1 MSRWWDR
8 YGFRTVLIVVA
19 LIIALWIK
27 QTQATFLSEAY
38 YFLVSPFQSQK
49 QLTIEERL
57 INARIL
63 ELEQRA
69 AELKQ
74 QNLQLKQLLD
84 YTKAQTVETLAA
96 PIIGRNSDRWWDSI
110 TLGKGSEDGVLPG
123 YTVMGIGGLLGRVTH
138 VTAHT
143 SKVLLISD
151 RTSRVGAVLTRN
163 RQLGYLEGQ
172 GSSTA
177 QMNFFNQ
184 VTDIKP
190 GDEIST
196 SSLSK
201 LYPAGFPIGR
211 VKSNEQDVVEVELA
225 APIDILEWVAV
236 QSFEQS
242 TVNSQQA
249 IVNNSPIPQ
258 FPNQH

>member
-8 YGFRTVLIVVA
+8 YGFRTVLIVIA
-19 LIIALWIK
+19 LIVALWIK
-27 QTQATFLSEAY
+27 QTQATFLSETY

-69 AELKQ
+69 TELEQ

-96 PIIGRNSDRWWDSI
+96 PIIGRNRDLWWDSI
-110 TLGKGSEDGVLPG
+110 TLGKGSDDGVLAG
-123 YTVMGIGGLLGRVTH
+123 YTVMGIGGLVGRVTH
-138 VTAHT
+138 VTPHT
-143 SKVLLISD
+143 SKALLISD
-151 RTSRVGAVLTRN
+151 STSRVGAVLTRN

-184 VTDIKP
+184 VSDLKP

-201 LYPAGFPIGR
+201 LYPAGLPIGK
-211 VKSNEQDVVEVELA
+211 VKSTDGDVVEVELA
-225 APIDILEWVAV
+225 APIDILEWVAI

-242 TVNSQQA
+242 TVNSQQSTGNSQQLT
-249 IVNNSPIPQ
+249 INN
-258 FPNQH
+258 

>member
-8 YGFRTVLIVVA
+8 YGFRTLLIVIA
-19 LIIALWIK
+19 LIVALWIK

-38 YFLVSPFQSQK
+38 YFIVSPFQSQK

-69 AELKQ
+69 AELEQ
-74 QNLQLKQLLD
+74 QNLQLKQLLN
-84 YTKAQTVETLAA
+84 YTKAQTVKTLAA
-96 PIIGRNSDRWWDSI
+96 PIIGRNRDRWWDSI

-123 YTVMGIGGLLGRVTH
+123 YTVMAIGGLVGRVTH
-138 VTAHT
+138 VTPHT

-151 RTSRVGAVLTRN
+151 NTSRVGAVLTRN

-184 VTDIKP
+184 VSDLKP

-196 SSLSK
+196 SNLSK
-201 LYPAGFPIGR
+201 LYPAGLPIGR
-211 VKSNEQDVVEVELA
+211 VKSINGDVVRVGLA
-225 APIDILEWVAV
+225 APIDVLEWVAI
-236 QSFEQS
+236 QSFELEL
-242 TVNSQQA
+242 VEE
-249 IVNNSPIPQ
+249 
-258 FPNQH
+258 

>member
-8 YGFRTVLIVVA
+8 YGFRTVLIVIA
-19 LIIALWIK
+19 LIITLWIK

-38 YFLVSPFQSQK
+38 YLIVSPFQSQK

-69 AELKQ
+69 AELEQ

-84 YTKAQTVETLAA
+84 YTKTQTVETLAA
-96 PIIGRNSDRWWDSI
+96 PIIGRNRDRWWDSI
-110 TLGKGSEDGVLPG
+110 TLGKGSEDEVLPG
-123 YTVMGIGGLLGRVTH
+123 YTVMGIGGLVGRVTH

-151 RTSRVGAVLTRN
+151 RTSRVGAVLTRT

-196 SSLSK
+196 SNLSK

-211 VKSNEQDVVEVELA
+211 VKSTEQDVIEVELA

-236 QSFEQS
+236 QSFEEVGS
-242 TVNSQQA
+242 RE
-249 IVNNSPIPQ
+249 
-258 FPNQH
+258 

>member
-8 YGFRTVLIVVA
+8 YGFRTVLIIIA
-19 LIIALWIK
+19 LIVALWIK
-27 QTQATFLSEAY
+27 QTQATLLSEAY
-38 YFLVSPFQSQK
+38 YFIVSPFQSQK

-69 AELKQ
+69 TELEQ

-84 YTKAQTVETLAA
+84 YTKAQTVETSAA
-96 PIIGRNSDRWWDSI
+96 PIIGRNRDRWWNSI

-123 YTVMGIGGLLGRVTH
+123 YTVMGIGGLVGRVTH
-138 VTAHT
+138 VTPHT

-151 RTSRVGAVLTRN
+151 STSRVGAVLTRN

-172 GSSTA
+172 GSLTA
-177 QMNFFNQ
+177 QMNFFNS
-184 VTDIKP
+184 VSDIKP

-196 SSLSK
+196 SNLSK
-201 LYPAGFPIGR
+201 LYPAGLPLGR
-211 VKSNEQDVVEVELA
+211 VKSSDGEVIKVELA
-225 APIDILEWVAV
+225 APIDILEWVAI
-236 QSFEQS
+236 QAFEEQGVES
-242 TVNSQQA
+242 REQLTT
-249 IVNNSPIPQ
+249 NN
-258 FPNQH
+258 

>member
-8 YGFRTVLIVVA
+8 YGFRTVLIVIA
-19 LIIALWIK
+19 LVVALWIK
-27 QTQATFLSEAY
+27 QSQATFLSEAY
-38 YFLVSPFQSQK
+38 YFIVSPFQSQK

-69 AELKQ
+69 TELEQ
-74 QNLQLKQLLD
+74 QNSRLKQLLD
-84 YTKAQTVETLAA
+84 YTEAQTVETMAA
-96 PIIGRNSDRWWDSI
+96 PIIGRNRDRWWDSV
-110 TLGKGSEDGVLPG
+110 TLGKGSEEGVLPG
-123 YTVMGIGGLLGRVTH
+123 YTVMGIGGLVGQVTH
-138 VTAHT
+138 VTSHT

-151 RTSRVGAVLTRN
+151 STSRVGAVLTRN

-177 QMNFFNQ
+177 QMHFFNQ

-190 GDEIST
+190 GDEIAT
-196 SSLSK
+196 SNLSK
-201 LYPAGFPIGR
+201 LYPAGLPIGK
-211 VKSNEQDVVEVELA
+211 VKSIEQDVMEVELA

-236 QSFEQS
+236 QSYEQS
-242 TVNSQQA
+242 TVRNKERGVGSTQRA
-249 IVNNSPIPQ
+249 SDRE
-258 FPNQH
+258 

>member
-8 YGFRTVLIVVA
+8 YGFRTVLIVVS
-19 LIIALWIK
+19 LIAALWIE

-38 YFLVSPFQSQK
+38 YFIVSPFQSQK

-69 AELKQ
+69 TELEQ
-74 QNLQLKQLLD
+74 QNLQLKQLLN
-84 YTKAQTVETLAA
+84 YTETQTVKTSAA
-96 PIIGRNSDRWWDSI
+96 PVIGRNRDRWWDSI
-110 TLGKGSEDGVLPG
+110 TLGKGSENGVLPG
-123 YTVMGIGGLLGRVTH
+123 YTVMGIGGLVGRVTH
-138 VTAHT
+138 VTPHT

-151 RTSRVGAVLTRN
+151 NTSRVGAVLTRN

-177 QMNFFNQ
+177 QMNFFNS
-184 VTDIKP
+184 VSDIKL

-196 SSLSK
+196 SNLSK
-201 LYPAGFPIGR
+201 LYPAGLPLGR
-211 VKSNEQDVVEVELA
+211 VKSIEGEAIKVELA
-225 APIDILEWVAV
+225 APIDVLEWVAV
-236 QSFEQS
+236 QSFEPKL
-242 TVNSQQA
+242 VVGANSSSPVQQ
-249 IVNNSPIPQ
+249 
-258 FPNQH
+258 

>member
-8 YGFRTVLIVVA
+8 YGFRTILIVIA
-19 LIIALWIK
+19 LVVALWIK
-27 QTQATFLSEAY
+27 QTQATFLSEVY
-38 YFLVSPFQSQK
+38 YFIVSPFQSQK

-69 AELKQ
+69 TELEQ
-74 QNLQLKQLLD
+74 QNSRLKQLLD
-84 YTKAQTVETLAA
+84 YTEVQTVETLAA
-96 PIIGRNSDRWWDSI
+96 PIIGRNRDRWWDSI
-110 TLGKGSEDGVLPG
+110 TLGLGSEDGILPG
-123 YTVMGIGGLLGRVTH
+123 YTVMGIGGLVGRVTH

-151 RTSRVGAVLTRN
+151 STSRVGAILTRN

-172 GSSTA
+172 GSLTA
-177 QMNFFNQ
+177 KMHFFNQ

-196 SSLSK
+196 SNLSK
-201 LYPAGFPIGR
+201 LYPAGLPIGR
-211 VKSNEQDVVEVELA
+211 VKSTEGEVVEVELA

-242 TVNSQQA
+242 TVR
-249 IVNNSPIPQ
+249 
-258 FPNQH
+258 